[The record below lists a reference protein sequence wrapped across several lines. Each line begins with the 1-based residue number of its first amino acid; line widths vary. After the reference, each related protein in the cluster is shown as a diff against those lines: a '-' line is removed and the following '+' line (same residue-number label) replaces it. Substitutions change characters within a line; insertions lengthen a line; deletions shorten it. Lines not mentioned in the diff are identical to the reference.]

1 MSAPPTAAPGDWSG
15 RSAPLLQVEPP
26 APWWLTRPGRV
37 ALAALLLFALAYA
50 LRLARPVLLPLV
62 LSGLLA
68 VLLAPLMRFLRR
80 LHLPAAL
87 AAAIVVG
94 AFTGAAGV
102 GVAVLAEPAATWIGR
117 APETMRELEHRLR
130 SVRKSVIEARM
141 AAETVEEIAR
151 VDDTPPPPEVTV
163 KEPSLATRLL
173 ATTRAAV
180 LYAAQVVIL
189 LFFFLASGETFLRK
203 LVKVQDRLRAKI
215 RVVKIT
221 AEIQREFS
229 NYLLAISCINAGL
242 GLATALAMSLLGMPN
257 PVLWGVVAAVLNY
270 VPYLGSTVT
279 LVVLSLVAILT
290 FDTVTRALLP
300 PVVFLV
306 LATIEGQFVTPMVVG
321 RRLSLS
327 PPVVIVAL
335 LVGGWIWGAVGALM
349 AVPVLAMIRIYCTH
363 EEKLSPLAELMGHD

>member
-1 MSAPPTAAPGDWSG
+1 M
-15 RSAPLLQVEPP
+15 
-26 APWWLTRPGRV
+26 
-37 ALAALLLFALAYA
+37 
-50 LRLARPVLLPLV
+50 LLPLV

-94 AFTGAAGV
+94 AFTGAAGA
-102 GVAVLAEPAATWIGR
+102 GVAVLAEPATTWIGR

-189 LFFFLASGETFLRK
+189 LFFLLASGETFLRK
-203 LVKVQDRLRAKI
+203 LVKVQDRLRAKV

-242 GLATALAMSLLGMPN
+242 GLATASRCPFSGYPTRCFG
-257 PVLWGVVAAVLNY
+257 VLW
-270 VPYLGSTVT
+270 
-279 LVVLSLVAILT
+279 
-290 FDTVTRALLP
+290 P
-300 PVVFLV
+300 P
-306 LATIEGQFVTPMVVG
+306 
-321 RRLSLS
+321 S
-327 PPVVIVAL
+327 
-335 LVGGWIWGAVGALM
+335 
-349 AVPVLAMIRIYCTH
+349 
-363 EEKLSPLAELMGHD
+363 

>member
-1 MSAPPTAAPGDWSG
+1 M
-15 RSAPLLQVEPP
+15 
-26 APWWLTRPGRV
+26 
-37 ALAALLLFALAYA
+37 ALGALLLFALAYA

-68 VLLAPLMRFLRR
+68 MLLAPLTRLLRR
-80 LHLPAAL
+80 ARLPAAL
-87 AAAIVVG
+87 AALIVVG
-94 AFTGAAGV
+94 AFAGAAGW
-102 GVAVLAEPAATWIGR
+102 GVAMLAEPAATWIGR

-130 SVRKSVIEARM
+130 SVRKSVIEARV

-151 VDDTPPPPEVTV
+151 VDDAPPPPEVTV

-173 ATTRAAV
+173 ETTRAAV
-180 LYAAQVVIL
+180 FYAAQVVIL
-189 LFFFLASGETFLRK
+189 LYFLLASGETFLRK
-203 LVKVQDRLRAKI
+203 LVKVQDRLRAKVS
-215 RVVKIT
+215 VVKMT

-257 PVLWGVVAAVLNY
+257 PVLWGVMAAVLNY
-270 VPYLGSTVT
+270 VPYLGSSVT
-279 LVVLSLVAILT
+279 LVIVSLVAILT

-300 PVVFLV
+300 PAVFLA

-327 PPVVIVAL
+327 PPLVIVAL
-335 LVGGWIWGAVGALM
+335 LVGGWIWGPVGALI
-349 AVPVLAMIRIYCTH
+349 AVPVLAMARIYCTH
-363 EEKLSPLAELMGHD
+363 DEKLSPLAELMGHD